1 MAGTRRAVKGNAV
14 TDPIVERLRSK
25 GCQLEMSAAGNA
37 FEADEAAALCRH
49 YVGLLRRAAPAA
61 NDELV
66 TTFRQIGDASLE
78 RHKIAAPLACKKG
91 CAWCCFQHVSVTGPE
106 VFQIAR
112 ALRAGPQA
120 ATVLAQLE
128 AKLANTDWDPAR
140 DFDMRNPCA
149 FLVKGACSI
158 HGERPMICRIFVSLD
173 VQACL
178 RQLAEGSGTIP
189 FPASHKAIRGW
200 LMPGLWAALDAAGL
214 PVRDYELT
222 AALLAVLRDPG
233 IEARWYAGDD
243 AMIHA
248 SGPNDE
254 PGPAARA
261 EMAQWRAMA
270 GV

>member
-1 MAGTRRAVKGNAV
+1 MI
-14 TDPIVERLRSK
+14 DPIVSRLRAQ
-25 GCQLEMSAAGNA
+25 GCQLEISAAGNA
-37 FEADEAAALCRH
+37 FEAGEAAALCRH
-49 YVGLLRRAAPAA
+49 YVALLARADPVA

-66 TTFRQIGDASLE
+66 ATFRAIGDASLE

-112 ALRAGPQA
+112 ALAAGPGA
-120 ATVLAQLE
+120 AAILAQLD

-158 HGERPMICRIFVSLD
+158 HADRPMICRIFVSLD
-173 VQACL
+173 VKACL
-178 RQLAEGSGTIP
+178 RQLAQGSGTIP

-200 LMPGLWAALDAAGL
+200 LMPGLWAALDAAHL

-222 AALLAVLRDPG
+222 AAVLAVLRDPG
-233 IEARWYAGDD
+233 VEARWYRGDD
-243 AMIHA
+243 GLVHA
-248 SGPNDE
+248 SGPHDV
-254 PGPAARA
+254 PDAGARA

-270 GV
+270 GL